1 MIVNFLIKI
10 FIKNKL
16 YILIFFPKLSKTS
29 KKLKIMDTLVMIF
42 DTETSGFLNS
52 GGRLI

>member
-1 MIVNFLIKI
+1 MKNENLINYL
-10 FIKNKL
+10 F

-42 DTETSGFLNS
+42 DTETSGFSNS